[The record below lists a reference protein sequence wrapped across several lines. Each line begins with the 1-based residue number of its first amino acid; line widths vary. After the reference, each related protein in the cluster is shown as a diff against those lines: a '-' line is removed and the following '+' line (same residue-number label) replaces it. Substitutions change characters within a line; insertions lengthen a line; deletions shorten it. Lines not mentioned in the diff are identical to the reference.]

1 VSNKSTP
8 RRGIKNDS
16 IDIIELSKGF
26 QPIAIVLISKKR
38 KLCLSL
44 SIDGQF
50 TVIHYPSI
58 PSYNYLIVK
67 GFDRKKKCLCW
78 ELNSNAFHGFIVKFK
93 GFRQAEISS
102 QQQLYAQGMIN
113 YKEFPDSKFIHL
125 TPRLDPLFYHNELD
139 WLTSKSPV
147 LPLPPKIQ
155 KVGTLFRHVSR
166 FCAVERL

>member
-1 VSNKSTP
+1 MEASKGYIDCWSVKCGIYDIGCRA

-26 QPIAIVLISKKR
+26 QPIAIVSISKKR

-93 GFRQAEISS
+93 GFWQAGMSS
-102 QQQLYAQGMIN
+102 
-113 YKEFPDSKFIHL
+113 
-125 TPRLDPLFYHNELD
+125 
-139 WLTSKSPV
+139 
-147 LPLPPKIQ
+147 
-155 KVGTLFRHVSR
+155 
-166 FCAVERL
+166 

>member
-1 VSNKSTP
+1 LSP

-26 QPIAIVLISKKR
+26 QPIAIVSISKKR

-67 GFDRKKKCLCW
+67 GFDRKKCLCW
-78 ELNSNAFHGFIVKFK
+78 ELNSYAFHGFLVKFK
-93 GFRQAEISS
+93 GFWQAGMSS
-102 QQQLYAQGMIN
+102 QQLYAERMI
-113 YKEFPDSKFIHL
+113 K
-125 TPRLDPLFYHNELD
+125 
-139 WLTSKSPV
+139 
-147 LPLPPKIQ
+147 
-155 KVGTLFRHVSR
+155 
-166 FCAVERL
+166 